1 MNAILNI
8 TTQQKQQNSTLA
20 SRLEQLGI
28 TPFRYVYWN
37 LKGTPKFLHGQVI
50 FKKYCSKYGKTWCE
64 WKMNIFRRSWSRLF
78 LDAVLSVMVQLKRQ
92 KYIFVEQNAYLIFE
106 ASSHYT
112 AAACDR

>member
-1 MNAILNI
+1 
-8 TTQQKQQNSTLA
+8 
-20 SRLEQLGI
+20 
-28 TPFRYVYWN
+28 
-37 LKGTPKFLHGQVI
+37 
-50 FKKYCSKYGKTWCE
+50 
-64 WKMNIFRRSWSRLF
+64 MNIFRRSWSRLF